1 MPSLLF
7 NTVSA
12 LRARVMRFINPS
24 ENYFLATR
32 SLEPLSEKFGFD
44 RGTPIDRFWID
55 SFIKDEHKHIKGRVL
70 EVCDDRYSSAYKDQI
85 EKLDIL
91 DINTKNKKATIYGDL
106 RDLKKVIKDNT
117 YDCVIMTH
125 VLGQIDD
132 VPAAAKEL
140 ARIIK
145 PGGVLL
151 VTSASISP
159 TVEHEW
165 NIWRFTKN
173 AMHYLFDRNFTKV
186 EVGSKGNVLAG
197 QCFWVGMSQEEL
209 TKEELEYN
217 DNRFQCVITV
227 VATK

>member
-1 MPSLLF
+1 MSDILF
-7 NTVSA
+7 NLVSMV
-12 LRARVMRFINPS
+12 RAKVMRTLKPS
-24 ENYFLATR
+24 SSYFLATR
-32 SLEPLSEKFGFD
+32 QLQPLSAKFGFD

-55 SFIKDEHKHIKGRVL
+55 SFIKDQQKHIKGHVL
-70 EVCDDRYSSAYKDQI
+70 EICDDRYASQYKDNI
-85 EKLDIL
+85 TKLDIL
-91 DINTKNKKATIYGDL
+91 DIDTNNKKATIYGDL
-106 RDLKKVIKDNT
+106 RNLTSVNDSL

-159 TVEHEW
+159 TVEHET
-165 NIWRFTKN
+165 NVWRFTQN
-173 AMHYLFDRNFTKV
+173 AMHFLFDKNFSKV
-186 EVGSKGNVLAG
+186 DIDSLGNALAG

-209 TKEELEYN
+209 TPEELAFK
-217 DNRFQCVITV
+217 DKRFQCVITV